1 MWEAIQSNRRKSW
14 VLVFA
19 MLLVL
24 LALGA
29 AIGGSLGGY
38 FAGPEQNNILG
49 GLFFGIIVSS
59 GLWFILTAIS
69 IAQGD
74 NILLQMSGAKEIE
87 KQDHPQLV
95 NVVEEMTIAAQ
106 LPARPRIY
114 IINDMGMNA
123 FATGKSPDKS
133 AVAITAGL
141 LAKLNR
147 DQLQGVIA
155 HEIGHVKN
163 EDIKYMT
170 RLSIMLG
177 VIVMLSQIFLR
188 SMFYSG
194 AGRRYG
200 RSSKSEGQ
208 GQAIFLVIAI
218 VFSILAP
225 ILGQLILLA
234 SSRQREYL
242 ADASAAVF
250 TRYPEGLAS
259 ALELLGGHAQLQNA
273 SKATAPLYIVSPL
286 KGGNAL
292 HGWFST
298 HPPLEQRVKILRSMA
313 GGVSFAEY
321 QTAWNQAGGK
331 DAGHIPK
338 SALAGGTVPIREAS
352 AGPTPK
358 QGARDRMRETGDML
372 RRMNEF
378 LFLNCVCGMRMKLPP
393 DFKHDHVNC
402 PRCKRTL
409 QVPVAQLAA
418 MQAAGTAMAGGGGSP
433 AAGIPLAQGAIP
445 QATAKRPPKP
455 EPNEEPLVVYRD
467 PENWTSFK
475 CRCGKVKNLGPS
487 FSAPSATCTQ
497 CGRTIEVKT
506 RGEGEGEDA

>member
-1 MWEAIQSNRRKSW
+1 MWEAIQSNRRKSV

-29 AIGGSLGGY
+29 ALGGSLGGMMSEASQEGI
-38 FAGPEQNNILG
+38 FG
-49 GLFFGIIVSS
+49 GLFLGMAVAS
-59 GLWFILTAIS
+59 GLWFLLTAIS

-74 NILLQMSGAKEIE
+74 SILLRMSGAREIE
-87 KQDHPQLV
+87 KEDHPQLV

-114 IINDMGMNA
+114 IIDDMGMNA

-141 LAKLNR
+141 LARLNR

-155 HEIGHVKN
+155 HEIAHVKN

-177 VIVMLSQIFLR
+177 VIVMVSELFLR
-188 SMFYSG
+188 SVFHAG
-194 AGRRYG
+194 ASRRYG
-200 RSSKSEGQ
+200 GGSKSKGQ
-208 GQAIFLVIAI
+208 GHIVFLLIAI
-218 VFSILAP
+218 VFAILAP

-242 ADASAAVF
+242 ADASAAIF
-250 TRYPEGLAS
+250 TRFPEGLAS
-259 ALELLGGHAQLQNA
+259 ALELLGGHAQLQKV

-298 HPPLEQRVKILRSMA
+298 HPPIAQRVQILRTMA
-313 GGVSFAEY
+313 GGVSFAGY
-321 QTAWNQAGGK
+321 QTAWNQASGK
-331 DAGHIPK
+331 EAGHIPP
-338 SALAGGTVPIREAS
+338 SALTGEKAQAIREPNTS
-352 AGPTPK
+352 ATSGQDTR
-358 QGARDRMRETGDML
+358 GRMRETGDLL

-378 LFLNCVCGMRMKLPP
+378 LFLSCVCGMRIKLPP
-393 DFKHDHVNC
+393 EFKHDHVDC

-409 QVPVAQLAA
+409 EVPVAQLAA
-418 MQAAGTAMAGGGGSP
+418 LHTASAAMAGQGGQPGLG
-433 AAGIPLAQGAIP
+433 ALPLAQGGLP
-445 QATAKRPPKP
+445 TATAKHPPKP
-455 EPNEEPLVVYRD
+455 EPGEKPLEVYRD
-467 PENWTSFK
+467 PNTWTSFK
-475 CRCGKVKNLGPS
+475 CRCGKVKNVGPS
-487 FSAPSATCTQ
+487 FSAPQVQCAQ
-497 CGRTIEVKT
+497 CGRNIFVKN
-506 RGEGEGEDA
+506 R